1 MTFKLD
7 DVNTSVKLAEGKIES
22 LKRQLSCK
30 RGHIESWFHLRAN
43 ISTYEN
49 DLKALITVSV
59 ECPPILHDLQYIYG
73 LWLQYGCYEW
83 VLNLA
88 CEVVQC
94 VLYFIK
100 LFNEEVYPA
109 YVSVTWQPH
118 FQALSSHW
126 SYWPCYIVH
135 PPSLH
140 HLVYLSGNNFS
151 MRNTYFQN

>member
-1 MTFKLD
+1 MSIPLWNWQRAKLNHWNGSWVVKEDTLRVDFIWEQTFQLMKMTSKL
-7 DVNTSVKLAEGKIES
+7 S
-22 LKRQLSCK
+22 
-30 RGHIESWFHLRAN
+30 
-43 ISTYEN
+43 
-49 DLKALITVSV
+49 TVSV

-100 LFNEEVYPA
+100 LFNEDVYPA

-126 SYWPCYIVH
+126 SYWPCYVVH
-135 PPSLH
+135 CTSSFAAPFSLSFRKQ
-140 HLVYLSGNNFS
+140 LFDV
-151 MRNTYFQN
+151 